1 MIKIQ
6 NSKFFMSGFLRATGL
21 TLALLGLIAILI
33 VLPAVLFG
41 AIAQWQISFLGFSYF
56 CFFLST
62 IWRTLKY
69 GKLASRREDEQVKR
83 TSGRLAFAVQ
93 IVGFFGVHWF
103 AIYDFS
109 RSQYLMS
116 SAASTVLVRAA
127 IFLIVSSIIIN
138 QVAVRS
144 LGKFFDRLTIK
155 PEHQLVTTG
164 IYTLVRHPIYLSY
177 ILLFAGFCTM
187 LQSSFSLVLLAG
199 VCIVWF
205 GNRIAL
211 EEEMLEKEFGD
222 EYKTY
227 QQQTKRLFPFIY

>member
-1 MIKIQ
+1 
-6 NSKFFMSGFLRATGL
+6 
-21 TLALLGLIAILI
+21 
-33 VLPAVLFG
+33 
-41 AIAQWQISFLGFSYF
+41 
-56 CFFLST
+56 
-62 IWRTLKY
+62 
-69 GKLASRREDEQVKR
+69 
-83 TSGRLAFAVQ
+83 
-93 IVGFFGVHWF
+93 
-103 AIYDFS
+103 
-109 RSQYLMS
+109 MS
-116 SAASTVLVRAA
+116 SAAGTFLIIVA